1 MLDSQPRT
9 NGDSL
14 STGSERGDG
23 AMCDTFIQRTGPRLQ
38 KVAGA
43 ISKRPCSSSSTSW
56 NGAIATHRWSLLP
69 PSYEDAK
76 LSRVWTVPMEAFSV
90 AAAVPEKWLSYHVE
104 DVWKGKNC
112 GLTSLTPAAPFRL
125 HIRNAR
131 NADRSQSW
139 TLLLPAAI
147 TTSQVRW
154 KSWWIASMVSTSRT
168 KSLVM
173 VPRGNVSVARGLVQ
187 RHQVP
192 GTTVPTEARH
202 SGEDLL
208 FRWVETPATA
218 PALTIEVTI
227 AGLTDLC
234 DRKVI
239 EAPQKRG
246 AVAQRTRAS
255 HHDGDGIAYS

>member
-1 MLDSQPRT
+1 
-9 NGDSL
+9 
-14 STGSERGDG
+14 
-23 AMCDTFIQRTGPRLQ
+23 
-38 KVAGA
+38 
-43 ISKRPCSSSSTSW
+43 
-56 NGAIATHRWSLLP
+56 
-69 PSYEDAK
+69 
-76 LSRVWTVPMEAFSV
+76 
-90 AAAVPEKWLSYHVE
+90 
-104 DVWKGKNC
+104 
-112 GLTSLTPAAPFRL
+112 
-125 HIRNAR
+125 
-131 NADRSQSW
+131 
-139 TLLLPAAI
+139 
-147 TTSQVRW
+147 
-154 KSWWIASMVSTSRT
+154 MVSTSRT

-173 VPRGNVSVARGLVQ
+173 VPRGKVSVARGLVQ

-239 EAPQKRG
+239 EPPQKRG